1 MLEKRPGPF
10 VYMDRV
16 MAELSPAQADY
27 ETLFNDLEEV
37 AVRVLA
43 EQNIP
48 ISTISM
54 QSLDDGL
61 REHSERGVIAMHAY
75 VSIRLLKG
83 WAADAIDQDEASAN
97 TFHRVAYHAAMAA
110 TTAALVSPMVTKFKS
125 NELRSFLGRQK
136 GTKASN
142 KASDE
147 RAEGIRS
154 ALKKLSN
161 DGFQD
166 RKLDPWSNAIR
177 ALDPALAPH
186 ENNNAMN
193 KLVSREG
200 KALFGKKWP
209 KLAKTRQSLS

>member
-1 MLEKRPGPF
+1 
-10 VYMDRV
+10 
-16 MAELSPAQADY
+16 MAELSTAQADY
-27 ETLFNDLEEV
+27 EALFNDLEEV

-61 REHSERGVIAMHAY
+61 REYSERGVIAMHAY

-83 WAADAIDQDEASAN
+83 WVGEQASKGEGSAD
-97 TFHRVAYHAAMAA
+97 TLYRVAYHAAMAA
-110 TTAALVSPMVTKFKS
+110 TTAALISPMVTKFKS
-125 NELRSFLGRQK
+125 DELRAFLGRQK
-136 GTKASN
+136 GTKASK

-154 ALKKLSN
+154 ALEKLWA
-161 DGFQD
+161 DGVRH
-166 RKLDPWSNAIR
+166 RKLDPWSNAVR

-186 ENNNAMN
+186 ENNDAMN

-209 KLAKTRQSLS
+209 K